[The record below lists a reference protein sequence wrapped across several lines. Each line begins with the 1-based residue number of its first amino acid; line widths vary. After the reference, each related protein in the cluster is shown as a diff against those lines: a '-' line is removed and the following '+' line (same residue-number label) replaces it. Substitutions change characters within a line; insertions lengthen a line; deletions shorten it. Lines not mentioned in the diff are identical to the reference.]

1 MTVDV
6 SYMSFCYLVSDAHL
20 TFSQYLCLSS
30 PPPCILLVD
39 RYVASSLSVSQS
51 TTQSGIGATSQ
62 AGVGVVTKYCIRLRA
77 TCCTTRGGMGEEET
91 RHDERR
97 GEERT
102 REERRGQERRGDMQR
117 ERREQQG
124 RHIRQERARG
134 EDSESEERSGTHTSI
149 HSHHQLLYVITSHP
163 SHSSLHSSCLS
174 LICHPRHTHPLSP
187 LTPTPPRLTFSFFP
201 PTSPGCTS
209 RWCCFFC
216 CLIFLTCFL
225 DFVLSRVVGFSF
237 PIRFSSHARWFC

>member
-1 MTVDV
+1 
-6 SYMSFCYLVSDAHL
+6 
-20 TFSQYLCLSS
+20 
-30 PPPCILLVD
+30 
-39 RYVASSLSVSQS
+39 
-51 TTQSGIGATSQ
+51 
-62 AGVGVVTKYCIRLRA
+62 
-77 TCCTTRGGMGEEET
+77 
-91 RHDERR
+91 
-97 GEERT
+97 
-102 REERRGQERRGDMQR
+102 MQR

-216 CLIFLTCFL
+216 CLIFLACFL
-225 DFVLSRVVGFSF
+225 DFVLSRVVGFHFLFAFLRMLDGFVDDLDCIFIVASWLADVTCWSLMGV
-237 PIRFSSHARWFC
+237 RCAELAQV

>member
-97 GEERT
+97 GEER
-102 REERRGQERRGDMQR
+102 RGQERRREEGRYAEREERAAGETHQTGTS
-117 ERREQQG
+117 ERRGQ
-124 RHIRQERARG
+124 
-134 EDSESEERSGTHTSI
+134 
-149 HSHHQLLYVITSHP
+149 
-163 SHSSLHSSCLS
+163 
-174 LICHPRHTHPLSP
+174 
-187 LTPTPPRLTFSFFP
+187 
-201 PTSPGCTS
+201 
-209 RWCCFFC
+209 
-216 CLIFLTCFL
+216 
-225 DFVLSRVVGFSF
+225 
-237 PIRFSSHARWFC
+237 